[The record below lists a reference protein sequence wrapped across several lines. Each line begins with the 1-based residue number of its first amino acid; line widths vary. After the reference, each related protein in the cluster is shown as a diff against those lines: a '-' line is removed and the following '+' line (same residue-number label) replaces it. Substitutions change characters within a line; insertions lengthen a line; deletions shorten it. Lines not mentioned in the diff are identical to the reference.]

1 VVEVATMLP
10 PQSTS
15 PATGLDFI
23 ADPARAAALLD
34 PLRLRLVEELREPD
48 SASGLARKLG
58 LPRQKLNYH
67 LRALERAG
75 YLEEVEQRRKG
86 NCIERVL
93 RARARTWVISP
104 EVLGALGTDPA
115 AVQDRFSSA
124 YLVAVCARAIRD
136 VAHLRKGARRAGK
149 RLATMTLET
158 EVRFASAV
166 DRAAFAEELAET
178 IAHLAAKYHDEK
190 APAGRRFR
198 FFVGGHPTVKAAAK
212 PAGEGIIEQE
222 TKKGESR

>member
-1 VVEVATMLP
+1 MLT

-15 PATGLDFI
+15 PAAGLDFI

-67 LRALERAG
+67 LRELERAG

-104 EVLGALGTDPA
+104 EVLGALGADPA

-124 YLVAVCARAIRD
+124 YLVAMCARAIRD
-136 VAHLRKGARRAGK
+136 TARLREGARRAGK
-149 RLATMTLET
+149 RLATLTLEA
-158 EVRFASAV
+158 EVRFASAA

-198 FFVGGHPTVKAAAK
+198 FFVGGHPTVKPAARAE
-212 PAGEGIIEQE
+212 GEGIAEQR
-222 TKKGESR
+222 TKEGDS